1 MISRSGATSGP
12 FWRNRCM
19 LFPVITLLIVTLATG
34 CSSTRP
40 AAAPTTAVRP
50 AAGDSTWRDH
60 VAAASQA
67 AGDPARYRHHL
78 ERVHA
83 ELPGQPQVI
92 WALARAEVM
101 LKNPDSA
108 LAWLHR
114 YADLGLSRD
123 PTSDSVLAPL
133 AARPEYAAIAAKLGR
148 NRAPVDLGE
157 TAFTLHE
164 AELIPEDVTY
174 DPGRRRFLVSSVRKG
189 KVIAVERDGRRRNFA
204 WADHRGWAILAV
216 VADSARRRLWATAS
230 ALPQADGYSPADS
243 GRTALLAFDLA
254 SGDLVRRLE
263 QPADGA
269 PHSLGDIALGPDGTI
284 VMSDSRS
291 GELWR
296 LRPDGKALELLVPR
310 DVLVSP
316 QGIAFPPDGKRVLV
330 ADYARGIAQVDLAT
344 GAVSW
349 LPQPRDLA
357 GSGIDG
363 LVLAGRDL
371 IAMQNGIRP
380 PRVLRLKLDRDL
392 AAIESWSVIEAGTPT
407 LSEPTHGVAVDGWVY
422 YIANAGWDRLEE
434 DGRVRDG
441 AALEKGIIRRVLVEE

>member
-1 MISRSGATSGP
+1 MRLSVAALGVACAP
-12 FWRNRCM
+12 
-19 LFPVITLLIVTLATG
+19 AA
-34 CSSTRP
+34 RP
-40 AAAPTTAVRP
+40 AAGPGTAVRT
-50 AAGDSTWRDH
+50 AGDSTWRDH
-60 VAAASQA
+60 IAAAAQTDA
-67 AGDPARYRHHL
+67 DPVRYRHHL

-92 WALARAEVM
+92 WALARTEVM

-108 LAWLHR
+108 LAWLNR
-114 YADLGLSRD
+114 YADLGLGRD

-133 AARPEYAAIAAKLGR
+133 AARPEYAAIAEKLGQ
-148 NRAPVDLGE
+148 NRLPVDRAE

-164 AELIPEDVTY
+164 ADLIPEDLTY
-174 DPGRRRFLVSSVRKG
+174 DPGRRRFLVSSVRQG
-189 KVIAVERDGRRRNFA
+189 KVIAVERDGRRRDFA
-204 WADHRGWAILAV
+204 KVDHPGWGVLAV
-216 VADSARRRLWATAS
+216 VADSARKRLWATTS
-230 ALPQADGYSPADS
+230 ALPQTIGYSPADS

-263 QPADGA
+263 LPPDGA
-269 PHSLGDIALGPDGTI
+269 PHSLGDMALGPDGTL
-284 VMSDSRS
+284 VLSDSRS

-296 LRPDGKALELLVPR
+296 LRPDGRALELLVPR

-316 QGIAFPPDGKRVLV
+316 QGIAFPPDGKRPLV

-344 GAVSW
+344 GAVTW

-357 GSGIDG
+357 ASGIDG

-371 IAMQNGIRP
+371 VAVQNGIRP
-380 PRVLRLKLDRDL
+380 PRVLHLRLDREHS
-392 AAIESWSVIEAGTPT
+392 AIESWAVIEAGTPT

-434 DGRVRDG
+434 DGQVRDG
-441 AALEKGIIRRVLVEE
+441 AALEKGVIRRVLLEE

>member
-1 MISRSGATSGP
+1 MPFRS
-12 FWRNRCM
+12 
-19 LFPVITLLIVTLATG
+19 LVLLCLGLAACG
-34 CSSTRP
+34 GGRP
-40 AAAPTTAVRP
+40 DSAPSVAVRP
-50 AAGDSTWRDH
+50 TPGDSTWRDH

-67 AGDPARYRHHL
+67 EGDPARYRHHL

-92 WALARAEVM
+92 WALARAEV
-101 LKNPDSA
+101 LLGNPDSA
-108 LAWLHR
+108 LAWLQR
-114 YADLGLSRD
+114 YADLGLGRD
-123 PTSDSVLAPL
+123 PATDSVLARL
-133 AARPEYAAIAAKLGR
+133 GTRPEYAEIDAKLAR
-148 NRAPVDLGE
+148 NRMPVDNAE

-164 AELIPEDVTY
+164 ADLIPEDITY

-189 KVIAVERDGRRRNFA
+189 KVVAIERDGRRRDFA
-204 WADHRGWAILAV
+204 WADHSGWSIVAL

-230 ALPQADGYSPADS
+230 ALPHGERYAPGDS

-254 SGDLVRRLE
+254 GGDLVRRLE
-263 QPADGA
+263 LPPDGA
-269 PHSLGDIALGPDGTI
+269 PHSLGDIALGPDGTL
-284 VMSDSRS
+284 VLSDARS

-316 QGIAFPPDGKRVLV
+316 QGLAFPPEGRRVLV

-344 GAVSW
+344 GAVAW

-371 IAMQNGIRP
+371 IAMQNGVRP
-380 PRVLRLKLDRDL
+380 PRVLRLRLDRDL
-392 AAIESWSVIEAGTPT
+392 GAIESWSVVESGTT
-407 LSEPTHGVAVDGWVY
+407 ALSEPTHGVAVDGWVY
-422 YIANAGWDRLEE
+422 YIANAGWDRLDEA
-434 DGRVRDG
+434 GRLRDG
-441 AALEKGIIRRVLVEE
+441 AALEKGIIRRVLVEP